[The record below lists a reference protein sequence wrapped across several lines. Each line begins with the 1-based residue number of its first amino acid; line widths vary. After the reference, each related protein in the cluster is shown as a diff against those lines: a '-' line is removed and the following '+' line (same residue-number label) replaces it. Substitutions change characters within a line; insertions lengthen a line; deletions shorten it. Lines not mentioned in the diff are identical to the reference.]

1 MNHTDEKKSKTSNKL
16 KNIDYHKRSSHIMNI
31 NDRCFFLS
39 LISVNSCQIH
49 VWLVP
54 NSETSLHTM
63 YVHFTC
69 MRRIPPCAGDIDVN
83 VY

>member
-1 MNHTDEKKSKTSNKL
+1 
-16 KNIDYHKRSSHIMNI
+16 MNI
-31 NDRCFFLS
+31 NDRWVFFLS

-54 NSETSLHTM
+54 NSETSLQTM

-83 VY
+83 IYIIIRHYSAGDFVFIGLTKSDICPD